1 MKQWLKDFTHNCI
14 VHPLM
19 MFIPKKYAHPLHD
32 RNADWCWGKENHV
45 DELTLL
51 DVQFECHS
59 YAVNREFDS
68 VGNSLYFV
76 YRKGLPKGEHTKLT
90 SVATYSNIDSALIY
104 CL

>member
-1 MKQWLKDFTHNCI
+1 MVELYIQKIYTNTLTNCSRNVIVGFLFIQIYKGVEMALHITRKD
-14 VHPLM
+14 
-19 MFIPKKYAHPLHD
+19 
-32 RNADWCWGKENHV
+32 
-45 DELTLL
+45 LL

-68 VGNSLYFV
+68 VGNSLCFV
-76 YRKGLPKGEHTKLT
+76 YRKGLPKGEQTKLT